1 MEFIE
6 YEITSEALYLGER
19 PKANIFK
26 PCIKTIPFSQ
36 VSGALKWKF
45 GGNNFKAVGYLTG
58 SSEFNQTNYLIYS
71 PRDRNSRTSKIPLQV
86 EFLSNVMGKVFVL
99 KNEDSMALPDRFEM
113 IMGGLRS
120 KGYGKCILSKEV
132 EVDGR
137 ETIRGILNVR
147 IPVAETDSFNVKNIL
162 KPVYGY
168 LFKPL
173 PNTFTGNYVLSL
185 FERSEVVAPKCLLM
199 LSGRVYG

>member
-6 YEITSEALYLGER
+6 YRINSDALYLGER

-36 VSGALKWKF
+36 ISGALNWKL
-45 GGNNFKAVGYLTG
+45 GANNFKAVGYLTG
-58 SSEFNQTNYLIYS
+58 NSEFNQTNYLIYS
-71 PRDRNSRTSKIPLQV
+71 PRDRNSRISKIPLQV
-86 EFLSNVMGKVFVL
+86 EFLVNVLGKVYVL
-99 KNEDSMALPDRFEM
+99 KNENSIALSDRFEV

-120 KGYGKCILSKEV
+120 KGFGKCLLSKEGD
-132 EVDGR
+132 VDGR
-137 ETIRGILNVR
+137 ETIRGILNIR
-147 IPVAETDSFNVKNIL
+147 IPIEEIQSFNIKNIL

-185 FERSEVVAPKCLLM
+185 FEGSDVIAPKFLLM
-199 LSGRVYG
+199 SNGRTYG